1 MIQLTP
7 RQSELLQHIARFLA
21 AGRPPLTAE
30 LIEAMGVARESS
42 LSDLL
47 QPLQRKGYI
56 SVQGGVRGRQRI
68 IELTPQGRAAMQLG
82 APVVGTVT
90 AGPLR
95 EALLESEEVV
105 QSLAEGIGF
114 QAGDFLLRVA
124 GDSMTGDGIC
134 DGDKVLLRPDIMP
147 GNGEIA
153 GVQVMHEAREW
164 ETTLKHVYACPGD
177 FQVELR
183 ASNPRYPPIWVPS
196 DQLSIAGV
204 YRGLLRGPLHGAH
217 YSGNHGSSSRRS

>member
-7 RQSELLQHIARFLA
+7 RQSELLHHIARFIA

-30 LIEAMGVARESS
+30 LIEAMGVARESG

-56 SVQGGVRGRQRI
+56 QVQGGVRGRQRI
-68 IELTPQGRAAMQLG
+68 IELTARGHTLMQLG
-82 APVVGTVT
+82 APVVGTIT

-105 QSLAEGIGF
+105 QTLAQGVGF

-124 GDSMTGDGIC
+124 GDSMIGDGIH
-134 DGDKVLLRPDIMP
+134 DGDKVLLRPGLMP
-147 GNGEIA
+147 CNGEIA

-164 ETTLKHVYACPGD
+164 ETTLKHVYASSD
-177 FQVELR
+177 KSQIELR
-183 ASNPRYPPIWVPS
+183 ASNPQYAPIWVPS
-196 DQLSIAGV
+196 EQISVAGV
-204 YRGLLRGPLHGAH
+204 YRGLLRGPLGDVP
-217 YSGNHGSSSRRS
+217 

>member
-47 QPLQRKGYI
+47 SPLQRKGYI

-68 IELTPQGRAAMQLG
+68 IELTPYGRAAMQLG

-124 GDSMTGDGIC
+124 GDSMMGDGIC
-134 DGDKVLLRPDIMP
+134 DDDKVLLRPGLMP

-153 GVQVMHEAREW
+153 GVQVMHEAHEW
-164 ETTLKHVYACPGD
+164 ETTLKHVYASPDD

-196 DQLSIAGV
+196 EQISIAGV
-204 YRGLLRGPLHGAH
+204 YRGLLRGPLHGLRH
-217 YSGNHGSSSRRS
+217 ESRRS